1 MLLLIVNALCVA
13 AAFNT
18 HTTPAT
24 YILRKPSTSTTLY
37 ANPNPNPT
45 IVTVPLSG
53 SRSYDITISPSLAS
67 SSSTNSLPSLIKSSA
82 VLVVTSDKIAPF
94 HLKNFL
100 AHLTESLPSSTTF
113 HTCILPDGEQ
123 HKDLPTLNKILDAAL
138 QLKLD
143 RKTTFVALGGGVI
156 GDMVGFAA
164 SIFLRGVNFIQ
175 VPTTVMAMVDSSVGG
190 KTGVNH
196 AVGKNLIGAFY
207 QPEGVFVWL
216 DLLDTLPDRELCS
229 GLSEIVKYGLIRDKG
244 E

>member
-1 MLLLIVNALCVA
+1 
-13 AAFNT
+13 
-18 HTTPAT
+18 
-24 YILRKPSTSTTLY
+24 
-37 ANPNPNPT
+37 
-45 IVTVPLSG
+45 
-53 SRSYDITISPSLAS
+53 
-67 SSSTNSLPSLIKSSA
+67 
-82 VLVVTSDKIAPF
+82 
-94 HLKNFL
+94 
-100 AHLTESLPSSTTF
+100 
-113 HTCILPDGEQ
+113 
-123 HKDLPTLNKILDAAL
+123 LNKILDAAL